1 MLHRRFFEMI
11 IEFIGSTGAG
21 KTTLIKHILYSCERE
36 GIDAVV
42 GTDIVLKQ
50 SQLNGIKSDLLRA
63 VLVNLISL
71 SASLAAWRNN
81 PEFYRFV
88 FQMILKLPGRVPWV
102 QRLLLAKNILKRI
115 GIYELIRRRGT
126 EQQIYLV
133 DEGTLHVAH
142 SLFVHLAG
150 QANRH
155 DVSTFASLVPLPQVV
170 VYLRQDEAVLVERI
184 LTRGHARVPDHS
196 VTDAA
201 HFIKQAVN
209 VFDELVQNPAI
220 EQRVVVVDGAQKIV
234 MALGSGTSSRMTSV
248 AKLVQAGL
256 QVSAEKVAV

>member
-1 MLHRRFFEMI
+1 MI

-42 GTDIVLKQ
+42 GTDFVLKQ

-88 FQMILKLPGRVPWV
+88 F
-102 QRLLLAKNILKRI
+102 
-115 GIYELIRRRGT
+115 
-126 EQQIYLV
+126 
-133 DEGTLHVAH
+133 
-142 SLFVHLAG
+142 
-150 QANRH
+150 
-155 DVSTFASLVPLPQVV
+155 
-170 VYLRQDEAVLVERI
+170 QDEAVLVERI

-256 QVSAEKVAV
+256 QVSAEKVAI